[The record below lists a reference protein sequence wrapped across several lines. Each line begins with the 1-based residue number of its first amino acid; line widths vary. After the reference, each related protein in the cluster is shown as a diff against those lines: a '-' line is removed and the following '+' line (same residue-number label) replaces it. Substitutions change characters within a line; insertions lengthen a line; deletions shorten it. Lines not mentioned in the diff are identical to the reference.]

1 MMVMAGM
8 LLLAFFGSNTVVSLL
23 ALALVAG
30 GGIAWLAIYW
40 SFPISFLSGAAAA
53 GGIAMINSI
62 ANLGGYFGPDLIGS
76 IREATGGDSTAA
88 FLTLAAMALA
98 SLILTVAM
106 PNIPAGFRR
115 KS

>member
-1 MMVMAGM
+1 LGGNSAIA
-8 LLLAFFGSNTVVSLL
+8 LF

-30 GGIAWLAIYW
+30 GAITWLTVSW
-40 SFPISFLSGAAAA
+40 SFPTSFLAGAAAA

-88 FLTLAAMALA
+88 FLTLGAMAL
-98 SLILTVAM
+98 LNGVLTWLM
-106 PNIPAGFRR
+106 PKMPAGIR
-115 KS
+115 SNA